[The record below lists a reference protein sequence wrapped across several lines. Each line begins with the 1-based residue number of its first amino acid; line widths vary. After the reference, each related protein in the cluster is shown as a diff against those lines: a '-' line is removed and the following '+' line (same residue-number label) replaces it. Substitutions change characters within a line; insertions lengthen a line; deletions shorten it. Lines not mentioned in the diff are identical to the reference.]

1 MGHIMDLSQP
11 VTYGTYNG
19 LNTHLL
25 HMGHIMDL
33 SQLLH
38 MGHIM
43 DLSQPVTYG
52 PVYVPYV
59 TGCVKSIICPICNR
73 LC

>member
-19 LNTHLL
+19 LITTWL

-33 SQLLH
+33 T
-38 MGHIM
+38 
-43 DLSQPVTYG
+43 QPVTHGTYNG
-52 PVYVPYV
+52 LNTTCY
-59 TGCVKSIICPICNR
+59 TWDI
-73 LC
+73 